1 MERGKKY
8 IKRSAD
14 GRYFVYIEKPEYI
27 IDKEKKTKLWL
38 SSPFLFSEAF
48 DDNPI
53 EAEKTLNALIEWNE
67 ESQDFESCSKL
78 LNLKRS
84 FQNNSKPLN

>member
-1 MERGKKY
+1 MEKGKKY
-8 IKRSAD
+8 IKRSSD
-14 GRYFVYIEKPEYI
+14 GRYFIYIEKPEYN

-38 SSPFLFSEAF
+38 SSPFLFSEAL

-53 EAEKTLNALIEWNE
+53 EAEKTIEDLIKWNV
-67 ESQDFESCSKL
+67 ESQNFEACSKL

-84 FQNNSKPLN
+84 FKK